1 MSPSAAVASRQ
12 AEQPL
17 SRAAYEDFLYNEAA
31 LLDEWRMDEWFALF
45 LEDAVY
51 EVPCAGAPD
60 SVDSSED
67 LFYIADNYFRLR
79 HRVARMNKVTH
90 HSEFPHSA
98 VTRMIGNVR
107 ILGADERGVSVGCT
121 FVTHRSKNDVLSV
134 YCGHHRYVLRSV
146 EGLIRIV
153 SKRTFLDLNSLRPQ
167 GRISIIV

>member
-1 MSPSAAVASRQ
+1 MSQSAAVAARP
-12 AEQPL
+12 AERPL
-17 SRAAYEDFLYNEAA
+17 SRAEYEDFLYTEAA

-45 LEDAVY
+45 LEGATY

-60 SVDSSED
+60 SADSSED
-67 LFYIADNYFRLR
+67 LFYISDNYFRLR
-79 HRVARMNKVTH
+79 HRVARMNKETH

-107 ILGADERGVSVGCT
+107 ILGSDESGASVGCT

-146 EGLIRIV
+146 DGQIRIV
-153 SKRTFLDLNSLRPQ
+153 SKRTYLDLNSLRLQ
-167 GRISIIV
+167 GRVSIIV

>member
-1 MSPSAAVASRQ
+1 MSSTAATAARP
-12 AEQPL
+12 AEKPL
-17 SRAAYEDFLYNEAA
+17 SRAEYEDFLYQEAA

-45 LEDAVY
+45 VEGATY

-60 SVDSSED
+60 SADSAED

-79 HRVARMNKVTH
+79 HRVARMNKETH

-107 ILGADERGVSVGCT
+107 VFGSDENGVSVGST
-121 FVTHRSKNDVLSV
+121 FITHRSKNDVLNV
-134 YCGHHRYVLRSV
+134 FCGHHRYVLRTV
-146 EGLIRIV
+146 EDKIRIL

-167 GRISIIV
+167 GRVSIIV